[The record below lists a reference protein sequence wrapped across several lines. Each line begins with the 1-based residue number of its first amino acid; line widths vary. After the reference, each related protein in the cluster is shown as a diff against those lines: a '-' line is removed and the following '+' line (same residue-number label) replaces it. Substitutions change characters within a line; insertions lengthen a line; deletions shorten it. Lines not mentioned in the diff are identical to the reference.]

1 MKLQELKKVETIE
14 EFRNTLLKL
23 FYSNKETRELYVRL
37 GNDNSDF
44 LSVDDFNSFKDIINL
59 SSVFDIQLTPKVDS
73 KYFKRVVPILEDI
86 HKLGNIEI
94 IEDEKKFLEL
104 VKIPLWV
111 NINDRNLTFLIENV
125 FDKSFHIKS

>member
-1 MKLQELKKVETIE
+1 MKIKTLKKVETIE

-23 FYSNKETRELYVRL
+23 FYSHKEKRVLYVKL
-37 GNDNSDF
+37 GNDNFDF

-73 KYFKRVVPILEDI
+73 KYFKRVVPKLKDI
-86 HKLGNIEI
+86 NKLGNIEI
-94 IEDEKKFLEL
+94 IEDEKNFLEL

-111 NINDRNLTFLIENV
+111 NINDTNLTFLIENV
-125 FDKSFHIKS
+125 FDKSFHI